1 MENDKLETMRHSCS
15 HLLAAAVMEL
25 WPETKLAIGPAIE
38 NGFYYDFDPS
48 PPAGGSGQVF
58 SDADLPKIEAKMAE
72 IKAKNL
78 TFIKKEI
85 PVEEARKLFSDQP
98 YKLELI
104 DDLAKTEGVN
114 VSNLQ
119 GVKLNVYETGNFVD
133 LCIGPHVENTKDIG
147 SFKLLSVAGA
157 YWKGSEKNK
166 MLTRIYGT
174 CFATKEELDKY
185 LNFLEEARKRD
196 HRTIGKE
203 LDLFSLDDYVGPG
216 LVLWHPK
223 LSVVREEIETYWRK
237 QHRKKGYQYVYTPHI
252 GLDNLWKTSGH
263 LQTFKEGLYP
273 PMSME
278 LKNKEEAGNYY
289 LKPMSC
295 PFHVRIYKSRPRSY
309 RELPVRY
316 CELGS
321 VYRYEGSG
329 VLHGM
334 LRVRGFTQDDAHIIC
349 REDQF
354 EKEINNVLNSAME
367 MNAVFGFNKL
377 NVYLSLRNPE
387 EKEKYVG
394 EKETWDKAEK
404 VLKEILEKR
413 KIPYKEDIG
422 GAKFYGPAID
432 LKAVDALGREWQ
444 GTTIQLD
451 FNLPLRFGM
460 TYIGQDGKEHT
471 PVMIHHTLLG
481 SMERFVGTLI
491 EQYSGA
497 FPVWLS
503 PVQVKIIPVSEKSL
517 DYGQKVREKLFTEE
531 IRVELDDRNETMQA
545 KIRDAEKE
553 HVPYM
558 LIVGPKEAEDQ
569 SVSVRVRGE
578 KDLGKMS
585 FEEFLRLVKEDI
597 AQKRQV

>member
-1 MENDKLETMRHSCS
+1 LETMRHSCS

-174 CFATKEELDKY
+174 CFPTKEELDEY
-185 LNFLEEARKRD
+185 LNFLEEVKKRD
-196 HRTIGKE
+196 HRSIGKE
-203 LDLFSLDDYVGPG
+203 LDLFSIDDSVGPG
-216 LVLWHPK
+216 LILWHPK
-223 LSVVREEIETYWRK
+223 LSVVREEIELYWRK

-497 FPVWLS
+497 FPVWLA
-503 PVQVKIIPVSEKSL
+503 PVQAKIIPVSEKSL
-517 DYGQKVREKLFTEE
+517 EYAKSVAEKLQNEDIRAE
-531 IRVELDDRNETMQA
+531 IDGRNERMQS
-545 KIRDAEKE
+545 KIRDAETEK
-553 HVPYM
+553 VPYM
-558 LIVGPKEAEDQ
+558 LIIGPKEAESD

-578 KDLGKMS
+578 KDLGVMKLPA
-585 FEEFLRLVKEDI
+585 FLALIKEDI
-597 AQKRQV
+597 AKKRQV

>member
-1 MENDKLETMRHSCS
+1 METMRHSCS

-38 NGFYYDFDPS
+38 KGFYYDFDPS

-174 CFATKEELDKY
+174 CFPTKEELDEY
-185 LNFLEEARKRD
+185 LNFLEEVKKRD
-196 HRTIGKE
+196 HRSIGKE
-203 LDLFSLDDYVGPG
+203 LDLFSIDDSVGPG
-216 LVLWHPK
+216 LILWHPK
-223 LSVVREEIETYWRK
+223 LSVVREEIELYWRK

-263 LQTFKEGLYP
+263 LDFFKEGMYP

-278 LKNKEEAGNYY
+278 TKNKEEKTSYFI
-289 LKPMSC
+289 KPMNC
-295 PFHVRIYKSRPRSY
+295 PFHVRIYKSKTRSY
-309 RELPVRY
+309 RDLPIRW

-321 VYRYEGSG
+321 VYRYEESG

-354 EKEINNVLNSAME
+354 VEEVNSILDFALELNND
-367 MNAVFGFNKL
+367 FGFDKL
-377 NVYLSLRNPE
+377 NVYLSTRDPKN
-387 EKEKYVG
+387 KEKYVG
-394 EKETWDKAEK
+394 EERIWNLSEK
-404 VLKEILEKR
+404 TLKEILDSR
-413 KIPYKEDIG
+413 KIVYHEDVG

-451 FNLPLRFGM
+451 MNLPSRFGM
-460 TYIGQDGKEHT
+460 TYVGEDGKEHI
-471 PVMIHHTLLG
+471 PVMLHRTLLG

-491 EQYSGA
+491 EQYAGA